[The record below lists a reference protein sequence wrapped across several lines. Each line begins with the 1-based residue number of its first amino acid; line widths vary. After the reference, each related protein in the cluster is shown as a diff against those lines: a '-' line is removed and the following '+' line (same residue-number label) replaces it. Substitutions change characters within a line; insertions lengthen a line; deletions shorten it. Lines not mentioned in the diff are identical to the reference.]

1 MSLILEALKKAER
14 QHKLGE
20 VPGIRGET
28 TPAPTAGLRGLGWL
42 MLALFAAI
50 MLGLGIYL
58 GGGVQPLMTEKIS
71 TLPADAPVPRQAPA
85 PTPQWV
91 GEPVTPP
98 PAVSPAES
106 PDPPPAPTVR
116 PAVKPPK
123 PQPARPLNEM
133 PSGFVANLP
142 SLNIDIHSY
151 DKQPSKRY
159 VLINMEKYREGDYLG
174 EGPLLVEI
182 RPDGVV
188 LEHFGERFILPIG
201 NQ

>member
-20 VPGIRGET
+20 VPGIRADT
-28 TPAPTAGLRGLGWL
+28 AAPPSRMRGLGWV
-42 MLALFAAI
+42 MLALFAGI

-58 GGGVQPLMTEKIS
+58 GGYRSSAPEPQAASFPSAEARSEAPPAPPSKPIEAPLETVLVQPQETS
-71 TLPADAPVPRQAPA
+71 
-85 PTPQWV
+85 
-91 GEPVTPP
+91 TPP
-98 PAVSPAES
+98 PKPVPV
-106 PDPPPAPTVR
+106 PAP
-116 PAVKPPK
+116 AKPE
-123 PQPARPLNEM
+123 PARLLSEM
-133 PSGFVANLP
+133 PSGFVTNLP

-151 DKQPSKRY
+151 DKDPVKRY
-159 VLINMEKYREGDYLG
+159 VLINMEKYHEGDYLA
-174 EGPLLVEI
+174 EGPRLIEI

>member
-1 MSLILEALKKAER
+1 MSLILDALKKAER
-14 QHKLGE
+14 LHKLGE
-20 VPGIRGET
+20 VPGISADT
-28 TPAPTAGLRGLGWL
+28 TPAPTTGMRGLGWL
-42 MLALFAAI
+42 MLVLFAGI

-58 GGGVQPLMTEKIS
+58 GGGQ
-71 TLPADAPVPRQAPA
+71 PA
-85 PTPQWV
+85 PTAPAR
-91 GEPVTPP
+91 EASLETPLAPEAVTPP
-98 PAVSPAES
+98 PAPRVVEPTPTVSLTET
-106 PDPPPAPTVR
+106 PPPP
-116 PAVKPPK
+116 PPPEQVKPVVK
-123 PQPARPLNEM
+123 PTKPPVARPLSDM

-159 VLINMEKYREGDYLG
+159 VLINMEKYREGDYLS